1 MHGRDGQFVEA
12 EKTFREDLRRNP
24 GSGRSL
30 FGLMTAL
37 EKQGKTD
44 EAQKVRNRF
53 TEAWKYADIKLSIED
68 L

>member
-1 MHGRDGQFVEA
+1 
-12 EKTFREDLRRNP
+12 
-24 GSGRSL
+24 
-30 FGLMTAL
+30 MTAL

-53 TEAWKYADIKLSIED
+53 TEAWKYADIKLVMED